1 MRRLDDVEITRAIV
15 DTYMSGLLN
24 NLELDVAIAGGG
36 PAGLTAAR
44 NLAMKGYKVA
54 VFDRKLSTG
63 GGMWGGGMG
72 FNIIVVQQEGKV
84 ILEEIGVRCTEYSPG
99 YYTANSVESISTLI
113 SEACKAGVAIYN
125 LFSVEDVMINKGRIC
140 GVVVTSSPIEIA
152 ELHVDPVC
160 ISAKYVVEATGHPL
174 EVLNKVVKKTN
185 IRLSTPSGGIEGER
199 SMNAEL
205 GERALAE
212 NTIEIAPRL
221 FVTGMAANAAM
232 GSHRMGPV
240 FGGMLLS
247 GKLAADK
254 IDTMLSNNQL
264 GEL

>member
-1 MRRLDDVEITRAIV
+1 MKRLDDVEITRAIV
-15 DTYMSGLLN
+15 DTYMSGLLD

-44 NLAMKGYKVA
+44 DLALRGYKVA
-54 VFDRKLSTG
+54 LFDRKLSTG

-72 FNIIVVQQEGKV
+72 FNIIVVQEEGKV
-84 ILEEIGVRCTEYSPG
+84 ILEELGVHCSEYSPG
-99 YYTANSVESISTLI
+99 YYTASSVESIATLVA
-113 SEACKAGVAIYN
+113 EACRAGVTIYN

-160 ISAKYVVEATGHPL
+160 ISAKYVIEATGHPL
-174 EVLNKVVKKTN
+174 EVLHKVVKKTD
-185 IRLSTPSGGIEGER
+185 IKLATPSGGIEGER
-199 SMNAEL
+199 SMNADL
-205 GERALAE
+205 GEKALAE
-212 NTIEIAPRL
+212 NTIEIAPGL

-247 GKLAADK
+247 GRLAAEK
-254 IDTMLSNNQL
+254 IHRTLISDSH
-264 GEL
+264 